1 MILIFNSYSL
11 IIEYKDALC
20 LVLTLLNGGDLKF
33 HLYTLCPGGFDERRV
48 QFYASEITLGLHDKL
63 IILNYS
69 IRKNICINNNC
80 LYFKAFNIC
89 TGKRLSTETWSR
101 KTFSWTMMVRICP
114 LNILFLFFLW
124 VSIFFTKGHCRI
136 SDLGLA
142 VELKDNKPISGRV
155 GTVGYMGFW
164 WRIFYSEFPF

>member
-1 MILIFNSYSL
+1 MLGVNSAERRRSQISFVYSL
-11 IIEYKDALC
+11 PRWIWWKTSSILCIRNHFRSSRQINYIQLIYAQKD
-20 LVLTLLNGGDLKF
+20 
-33 HLYTLCPGGFDERRV
+33 
-48 QFYASEITLGLHDKL
+48 LHKVV
-63 IILNYS
+63 
-69 IRKNICINNNC
+69 

-89 TGKRLSTETWSR
+89 TGKRLSTETWNR

-114 LNILFLFFLW
+114 LNILFLFFVW